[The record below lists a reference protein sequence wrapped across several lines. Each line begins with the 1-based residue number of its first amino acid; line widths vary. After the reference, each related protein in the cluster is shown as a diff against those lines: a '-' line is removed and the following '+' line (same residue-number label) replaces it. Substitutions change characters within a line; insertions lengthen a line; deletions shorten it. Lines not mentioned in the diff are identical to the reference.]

1 MAVALRSSKVQEH
14 PPTKYWGRGPD
25 QCPGPD
31 RSAYQLPEA
40 SGFSCDDTGAFLA
53 GIQSLCMA
61 EDLTIQTHQVG
72 RAITEKFQFSVY
84 DAVIVAAALI
94 AGCTTL
100 WCEDMHDGLLVE
112 EQLRIINPFS

>member
-1 MAVALRSSKVQEH
+1 M
-14 PPTKYWGRGPD
+14 
-25 QCPGPD
+25 
-31 RSAYQLPEA
+31 
-40 SGFSCDDTGAFLA
+40 
-53 GIQSLCMA
+53 CMV

-72 RAITEKFQFSVY
+72 RAITEKPQFSVY

-100 WCEDMHDGLLVE
+100 WCGDMHNGLLVE

>member
-1 MAVALRSSKVQEH
+1 M
-14 PPTKYWGRGPD
+14 
-25 QCPGPD
+25 
-31 RSAYQLPEA
+31 
-40 SGFSCDDTGAFLA
+40 
-53 GIQSLCMA
+53 
-61 EDLTIQTHQVG
+61 G

>member
-1 MAVALRSSKVQEH
+1 M
-14 PPTKYWGRGPD
+14 
-25 QCPGPD
+25 
-31 RSAYQLPEA
+31 PEV

-53 GIQSLCMA
+53 GIQSLCMV